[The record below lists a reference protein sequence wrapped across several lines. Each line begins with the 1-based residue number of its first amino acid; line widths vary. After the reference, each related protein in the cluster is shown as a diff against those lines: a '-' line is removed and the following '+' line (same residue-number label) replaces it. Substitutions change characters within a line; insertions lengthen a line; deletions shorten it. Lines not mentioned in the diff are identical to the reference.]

1 MRPGQVAVYRQ
12 GVLPAAAQAP
22 AGAGGL
28 TAETQPE
35 ASSTRLALAMTCST
49 KTLCRFGLPPGD
61 KQGCDTLTLRV
72 TSRRP
77 GAWKARGP
85 DRRRSGG
92 FGLSA
97 KSDTKRMV
105 SPYRGGQRAGCLV
118 SSRPAPLLAGELK
131 VPGLKRVNVGELLAR
146 LSFRQEAGD
155 CETYFVGRKGVRC
168 CRTVRQRSMCPG
180 RHDDFPRPR
189 PPKIGTRLLAPQY

>member
-1 MRPGQVAVYRQ
+1 LPPQCGQRKTVVVNLDSLIHFRRLSNDRT
-12 GVLPAAAQAP
+12 VV
-22 AGAGGL
+22 
-28 TAETQPE
+28 QPQMT
-35 ASSTRLALAMTCST
+35 SLTCST

-61 KQGCDTLTLRV
+61 KHGCDTLRLRV

-155 CETYFVGRKGVRC
+155 CETYFVGFKAVRC
-168 CRTVRQRSMCPG
+168 CRTVRQRPCVSVVMTISPV
-180 RHDDFPRPR
+180 RDHQ
-189 PPKIGTRLLAPQY
+189 K